1 MGYKTHNFLAGAK
14 LSAQSLNEMD
24 EQIKENT
31 DGVAL
36 FTMETIVEQI
46 KKLSLTTDGEYI
58 YLYFDSTL
66 INEVPVSDASAII
79 PCEGMTVTP
88 NDSTFSVQ
96 AGEASVTIQVQIAP
110 TDCNQSVRFRSSDIN
125 VVNVSSTGVVSGKAR
140 GKAVIT
146 VICGKYKKEFQV
158 TVWEKFLPD
167 WVAGEYV
174 NAPYTN
180 SGKTGLSV
188 DISTSG
194 KRALSYPYTDQ
205 KGIKLTAGETLTG
218 ELASERIVIHTKKQ
232 QPGKYW
238 KKSFA
243 EVNLC
248 VPNLS
253 ENEANTIRLNELER
267 QANKL
272 FDDEVSIYDGTT
284 YRYSIESIGTEADT
298 ALKCHYVNVRIL
310 FEVLNVK

>member
-110 TDCNQSVRFRSSDIN
+110 TD
-125 VVNVSSTGVVSGKAR
+125 
-140 GKAVIT
+140 
-146 VICGKYKKEFQV
+146 
-158 TVWEKFLPD
+158 
-167 WVAGEYV
+167 
-174 NAPYTN
+174 
-180 SGKTGLSV
+180 
-188 DISTSG
+188 
-194 KRALSYPYTDQ
+194 
-205 KGIKLTAGETLTG
+205 
-218 ELASERIVIHTKKQ
+218 
-232 QPGKYW
+232 
-238 KKSFA
+238 
-243 EVNLC
+243 
-248 VPNLS
+248 
-253 ENEANTIRLNELER
+253 
-267 QANKL
+267 
-272 FDDEVSIYDGTT
+272 
-284 YRYSIESIGTEADT
+284 
-298 ALKCHYVNVRIL
+298 
-310 FEVLNVK
+310 

>member
-205 KGIKLTAGETLTG
+205 KGIKLAAGETLTVSCDDTYEVQNYYVIIPG
-218 ELASERIVIHTKKQ
+218 NTDLQYTTVMHNGNPWMVVDADAGGSTSTETPFDKANVSYTAEEECYIALMIRRKANNNDFDSEELSA
-232 QPGKYW
+232 
-238 KKSFA
+238 
-243 EVNLC
+243 
-248 VPNLS
+248 LS
-253 ENEANTIRLNELER
+253 SHVVCKINP
-267 QANKL
+267 
-272 FDDEVSIYDGTT
+272 
-284 YRYSIESIGTEADT
+284 
-298 ALKCHYVNVRIL
+298 
-310 FEVLNVK
+310 

>member
-158 TVWEKFLPD
+158 TV
-167 WVAGEYV
+167 
-174 NAPYTN
+174 
-180 SGKTGLSV
+180 
-188 DISTSG
+188 
-194 KRALSYPYTDQ
+194 
-205 KGIKLTAGETLTG
+205 
-218 ELASERIVIHTKKQ
+218 
-232 QPGKYW
+232 
-238 KKSFA
+238 
-243 EVNLC
+243 
-248 VPNLS
+248 
-253 ENEANTIRLNELER
+253 
-267 QANKL
+267 
-272 FDDEVSIYDGTT
+272 
-284 YRYSIESIGTEADT
+284 
-298 ALKCHYVNVRIL
+298 
-310 FEVLNVK
+310 

>member
-205 KGIKLTAGETLTG
+205 KGIKLTAGETLTVSCDDTYEVQNYYVIIPG
-218 ELASERIVIHTKKQ
+218 DAELQYTTVMHNGNPWVVVDPDAGGSTSTETPSDK
-232 QPGKYW
+232 
-238 KKSFA
+238 A
-243 EVNLC
+243 
-248 VPNLS
+248 NLS
-253 ENEANTIRLNELER
+253 YTAEKNCYIALMIRRKANNDDFDSEEL
-267 QANKL
+267 
-272 FDDEVSIYDGTT
+272 S
-284 YRYSIESIGTEADT
+284 
-298 ALKCHYVNVRIL
+298 ALSSHVVCKINP
-310 FEVLNVK
+310 

>member
-194 KRALSYPYTDQ
+194 KRALSYPYTDPERTADSRRNAD
-205 KGIKLTAGETLTG
+205 GIL
-218 ELASERIVIHTKKQ
+218 
-232 QPGKYW
+232 
-238 KKSFA
+238 
-243 EVNLC
+243 
-248 VPNLS
+248 
-253 ENEANTIRLNELER
+253 
-267 QANKL
+267 
-272 FDDEVSIYDGTT
+272 
-284 YRYSIESIGTEADT
+284 
-298 ALKCHYVNVRIL
+298 
-310 FEVLNVK
+310 

>member
-205 KGIKLTAGETLTG
+205 KGIKLVAGETLTVSCDDTYEVQNYYVIIPG
-218 ELASERIVIHTKKQ
+218 NTDLQYTTVMHNGNPFDKANVSYTAEEECYIALMIRRKANNNDFDSEELSA
-232 QPGKYW
+232 
-238 KKSFA
+238 
-243 EVNLC
+243 
-248 VPNLS
+248 LS
-253 ENEANTIRLNELER
+253 SHVVCKINP
-267 QANKL
+267 
-272 FDDEVSIYDGTT
+272 
-284 YRYSIESIGTEADT
+284 
-298 ALKCHYVNVRIL
+298 
-310 FEVLNVK
+310 

>member
-180 SGKTGLSV
+180 RGK
-188 DISTSG
+188 
-194 KRALSYPYTDQ
+194 
-205 KGIKLTAGETLTG
+205 
-218 ELASERIVIHTKKQ
+218 
-232 QPGKYW
+232 
-238 KKSFA
+238 
-243 EVNLC
+243 
-248 VPNLS
+248 
-253 ENEANTIRLNELER
+253 
-267 QANKL
+267 QA
-272 FDDEVSIYDGTT
+272 
-284 YRYSIESIGTEADT
+284 
-298 ALKCHYVNVRIL
+298 CQ
-310 FEVLNVK
+310 